1 MEKIIDEQYLKEHPN
16 EIFVFGDNLDRL
28 GYGGAAMLR
37 DLPNTY
43 GFITKKS
50 LLHEKDSYYRPDEYE
65 PIFYKEI
72 AKFINIAQ
80 QNPDKTYLISRLG
93 AGLANKYLIWED
105 VILPKIKKLLSILPN
120 IEYLWDEEAK
130 QVYYAYIDQRN
141 RLTVLE
147 STETSVQNKVDL
159 LQLSKIALRILPIL
173 TADSKQDAINLYT
186 MMLGNA

>member
-80 QNPDKTYLISRLG
+80 QNPDKTYLIR
-93 AGLANKYLIWED
+93 NNP
-105 VILPKIKKLLSILPN
+105 PK
-120 IEYLWDEEAK
+120 WM
-130 QVYYAYIDQRN
+130 
-141 RLTVLE
+141 TVGR
-147 STETSVQNKVDL
+147 VK
-159 LQLSKIALRILPIL
+159 
-173 TADSKQDAINLYT
+173 
-186 MMLGNA
+186 